1 MAKRKNNKRVR
12 SKRVRSK
19 RVRTKK
25 ERKTSRAK
33 LKGGM
38 LARLGLGERQY
49 AGENIESINC
59 YGIGNILD
67 GANCPLPKRN
77 LKVGLLKHFIAI
89 LINKLNNSDLTPEN
103 FYLSYSGG
111 NRLDDDN
118 VSLDTIAENNF
129 SVIYR
134 S

>member
-25 ERKTSRAK
+25 ERKTSRSK

-38 LARLGLGERQY
+38 LARLGLGEGQY
-49 AGENIESINC
+49 AEENIESLNFLVQ
-59 YGIGNILD
+59 GNILD
-67 GANCPLPKRN
+67 GANCPLPKKN

-89 LINKLNNSDLTPEN
+89 LFNKLYRSELTPEN
-103 FYLSYSGG
+103 FHLSYGG

-118 VSLDTIAENNF
+118 VSLDTIAETNF
-129 SVIYR
+129 SVLFR